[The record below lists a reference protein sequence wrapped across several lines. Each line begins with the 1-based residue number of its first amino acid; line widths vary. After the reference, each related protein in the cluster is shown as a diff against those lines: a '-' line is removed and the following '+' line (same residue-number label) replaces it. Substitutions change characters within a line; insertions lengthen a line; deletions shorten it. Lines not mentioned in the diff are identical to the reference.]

1 MYFDCRLGIP
11 FGTHQLRELEEY
23 SHRVKSLNLLIDMKE
38 HVDLLNKTMGHYSI
52 LIKVDTGYHRAGL
65 DAAKPDAIVALAK
78 YVRTA
83 VYAIFLAST
92 VTRVIPTTRS
102 RRKTSVV
109 WLERSA
115 MRWSV

>member
-1 MYFDCRLGIP
+1 MCFDCRLGIP
-11 FGTHQLRELEEY
+11 FGTHQLRDLEEY

-38 HVDLLNKTMGHYSI
+38 HVDLLNKTMGHYS
-52 LIKVDTGYHRAGL
+52 TS
-65 DAAKPDAIVALAK
+65 
-78 YVRTA
+78 RTA